1 MFANWSKNWLNN
13 SAMINKNSNSDHSKS
28 LMTWTR
34 PSRNSRK
41 LFADFRPD
49 FMLNFWSFHAPI
61 HAKRQNSRYIHALK
75 VRLYRKIEFISLNWI
90 TKTLIF
96 QSLFSSKLVLSSLRI
111 LWFPFRHKRTSR
123 REIYIFWSICSSNLY
138 EIWPVEYQ
146 FPVSS
151 PLIGQFHALFHANS
165 RHFKKSRIHAIIMI
179 SRLILIFTHKWFHA
193 LFTPWI
199 SAGPNLNWD
208 LINNIRAKIH
218 KRMFIHTQF
227 KSFSEKCYLL
237 LCYLGDKR
245 FRHKLE

>member
-75 VRLYRKIEFISLNWI
+75 VRLYRKIEFISLNWK

-96 QSLFSSKLVLSSLRI
+96 QSLFRPSLFSHRSESCD
-111 LWFPFRHKRTSR
+111 FHFDTSGR
-123 REIYIFWSICSSNLY
+123 AVVKYIF
-138 EIWPVEYQ
+138 
-146 FPVSS
+146 F
-151 PLIGQFHALFHANS
+151 GQFAHQICMKSDRSSINFLFPRLWLVNFTLYFTLI
-165 RHFKKSRIHAIIMI
+165 RGI
-179 SRLILIFTHKWFHA
+179 SKRVEFT
-193 LFTPWI
+193 L
-199 SAGPNLNWD
+199 S
-208 LINNIRAKIH
+208 
-218 KRMFIHTQF
+218 
-227 KSFSEKCYLL
+227 
-237 LCYLGDKR
+237 
-245 FRHKLE
+245 

>member
-1 MFANWSKNWLNN
+1 MFANWSTNRLNN
-13 SAMINKNSNSDHSKS
+13 SAMINKNSNSEHSKS

-96 QSLFSSKLVLSSLRI
+96 QSLFFVQASSLIAQNLVI
-111 LWFPFRHKRTSR
+111 LRKFHFDTSGR
-123 REIYIFWSICSSNLY
+123 AVVKYIFFWSICSSNLY

-165 RHFKKSRIHAIIMI
+165 RHFKKSRIHAI
-179 SRLILIFTHKWFHA
+179 SRSFHA
-193 LFTPWI
+193 VNFCWP
-199 SAGPNLNWD
+199 
-208 LINNIRAKIH
+208 
-218 KRMFIHTQF
+218 
-227 KSFSEKCYLL
+227 
-237 LCYLGDKR
+237 
-245 FRHKLE
+245 